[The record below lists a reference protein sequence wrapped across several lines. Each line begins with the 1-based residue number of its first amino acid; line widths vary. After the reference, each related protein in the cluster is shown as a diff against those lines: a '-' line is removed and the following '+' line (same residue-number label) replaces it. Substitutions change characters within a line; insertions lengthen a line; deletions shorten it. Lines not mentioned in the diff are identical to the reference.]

1 MIEIKTGKD
10 LFVLVNESQTQAFT
24 VFYTQFYH
32 KLLLASDKHV
42 KDIFIAE
49 ETVQDVFLKIWENPE
64 SLHEVKAI
72 KPYLYRSVINA
83 SINYLIRQKNIER
96 HHLKIAAEHADDDLS
111 QLDEENEL
119 IILLHHEIAKLPPQC
134 QKVFKMSRFEHLKYK
149 EIAMMLEISEKTV
162 ENHIATALKI
172 LRKSLSEE
180 KLVNKGIKN
189 RDLLMSI
196 FL

>member
-1 MIEIKTGKD
+1 M
-10 LFVLVNESQTQAFT
+10 
-24 VFYTQFYH
+24 
-32 KLLLASDKHV
+32 
-42 KDIFIAE
+42 
-49 ETVQDVFLKIWENPE
+49 ENPE

-119 IILLHHEIAKLPPQC
+119 IILLHQEIAKLPPQC